1 MLNISSSLFIEAGKW
16 FLFLNIPAIILLFV
30 VKNPVV
36 FLKLF
41 LRCRTFQLGL
51 FKRNITIGEQRISY
65 IERGNQASTKHSVL
79 FIHGFSNSKEIFLDT
94 IAWLPRD
101 LHVIAMDLPGHGDT
115 AWEENDE
122 ISINTFVDRIK
133 QFVQCIGL
141 DKHKFHIV
149 GESMG
154 GNIAGVYSAL
164 HPNDIVK
171 TTMMCPQGIKFKQ
184 MDAMKAE
191 YERSGECILLPSN
204 LRGVREMFDFL
215 LAKRFPFPNFVLDG
229 ILQMRLLN
237 DEFNKKL
244 LLQLVTVDE
253 AILEN
258 CLHLIKAPSMVLW
271 GKQDKILDV
280 SCVDTI
286 RARCPSVRKTVIYE
300 NAGHVLSIDCPKQV
314 ARNLVEFITC

>member
-1 MLNISSSLFIEAGKW
+1 M
-16 FLFLNIPAIILLFV
+16 
-30 VKNPVV
+30 
-36 FLKLF
+36 
-41 LRCRTFQLGL
+41 
-51 FKRNITIGEQRISY
+51 
-65 IERGNQASTKHSVL
+65 
-79 FIHGFSNSKEIFLDT
+79 
-94 IAWLPRD
+94 
-101 LHVIAMDLPGHGDT
+101 
-115 AWEENDE
+115 
-122 ISINTFVDRIK
+122 
-133 QFVQCIGL
+133 

-237 DEFNKKL
+237 DEFNKKREL
-244 LLQLVTVDE
+244 SFHFKISMSIAFVFTQSEKIKCCPYSKMLINFCFSIFSTVTV
-253 AILEN
+253 
-258 CLHLIKAPSMVLW
+258 
-271 GKQDKILDV
+271 G
-280 SCVDTI
+280 
-286 RARCPSVRKTVIYE
+286 
-300 NAGHVLSIDCPKQV
+300 DCG
-314 ARNLVEFITC
+314 